1 MVAVSKE
8 EETGAGIHLESQRDV
23 GKFVLRSTKC
33 VHAKY
38 EISMMISINTMRV
51 GQCATNIKT
60 ATDEPVKTIAAGC
73 LIHKIGVEGKH
84 YWHCIILIVKNEAV
98 AQVELDAEMVGGE
111 GFEGSTIHE
120 TDGTTDGIVVRG
132 DIAAN
137 LSHRN
142 RAGEQS

>member
-8 EETGAGIHLESQRDV
+8 EETGA

-38 EISMMISINTMRV
+38 EISMMISTITMRV

-60 ATDEPVKTIAAGC
+60 ATDEPVEAVAAGC

-98 AQVELDAEMVGGE
+98 AQVELDGEMVGGE
-111 GFEGSTIHE
+111 GFEGGPIHKS
-120 TDGTTDGIVVRG
+120 DGAADGIVVRG
-132 DIAAN
+132 DITAN

-142 RAGEQS
+142 RA

>member
-1 MVAVSKE
+1 MWVGE
-8 EETGAGIHLESQRDV
+8 EEEAGTSIHLKSQRDV

-33 VHAKY
+33 VHTKD
-38 EISMMISINTMRV
+38 EIAMMVEAHTMVR
-51 GQCATNIKT
+51 QCATYIEA
-60 ATDEPVKTIAAGC
+60 ATDEPVEAVAAGC

-111 GFEGSTIHE
+111 GFEGGTIHK

-142 RAGEQS
+142 RA